1 MGKKKRRKFEL
12 HAKKLKRKK
21 KDEQESNCSMSKRKK
36 ELKMPTKTNLWLA
49 CRKRSKEL
57 MQKICPKVLRG
68 KEQKSLMKM
77 KEWKMKGKMKIVI
90 GTTMKNITDKQ
101 LEKLQIK
108 IFLIKK
114 TIENVEVISKTRG
127 LKRNEKQMIKIQ
139 KRNLV
144 VRVVKS
150 LLLAQRR
157 NLVVIN
163 LLLPLVEIRI
173 LVEIL
178 EGEPKEISKIGQLK
192 ALNLN
197 SECQSNRNRNISRNR
212 TLNEKLNRF
221 SQLIITKK

>member
-1 MGKKKRRKFEL
+1 
-12 HAKKLKRKK
+12 
-21 KDEQESNCSMSKRKK
+21 
-36 ELKMPTKTNLWLA
+36 
-49 CRKRSKEL
+49 
-57 MQKICPKVLRG
+57 
-68 KEQKSLMKM
+68 
-77 KEWKMKGKMKIVI
+77 
-90 GTTMKNITDKQ
+90 MKNITAKQ

-127 LKRNEKQMIKIQ
+127 LKRNEKLMIEIQ

-178 EGEPKEISKIGQLK
+178 VEEPKEISKIGQLK
-192 ALNLN
+192 ALKRN
-197 SECQSNRNRNISRNR
+197 SECQLNRNRNFSRNR
-212 TLNEKLNRF
+212 ILNEKLNRF
-221 SQLIITKK
+221 SQLIITKMKNVLLFVYFYETIGLVVYEIKRFASL

>member
-1 MGKKKRRKFEL
+1 
-12 HAKKLKRKK
+12 
-21 KDEQESNCSMSKRKK
+21 
-36 ELKMPTKTNLWLA
+36 
-49 CRKRSKEL
+49 
-57 MQKICPKVLRG
+57 
-68 KEQKSLMKM
+68 
-77 KEWKMKGKMKIVI
+77 
-90 GTTMKNITDKQ
+90 MKNITAKQ

-108 IFLIKK
+108 IFLTKK

-127 LKRNEKQMIKIQ
+127 LKRNEKLMIKIQ

-178 EGEPKEISKIGQLK
+178 VEEPKEISKIGQLK
-192 ALNLN
+192 ALKLN
-197 SECQSNRNRNISRNR
+197 SECQLNRNRNISRNR
-212 TLNEKLNRF
+212 ILNEKLNRF
-221 SQLIITKK
+221 SQLIITKMKNCVLFVYFYETIIGLVVYEIKRFASPVI